1 LQEVIA
7 FDFSGLVVQPDPFGR
22 FGGYVNTRGGLAR
35 GVELSLEVAPV
46 RTLEVRTSYTYT
58 NADERTPRV
67 GGVIRSF
74 TIPDHQF
81 NLTATQR
88 VGRRLLFNFDL
99 TASSNYLAPV
109 FNPAT
114 FGSVVYRFEGIRKA
128 DAGANY
134 TLPLSEAHSLRFFG
148 YVENLFGREYFE
160 NGFRTPGRTGKAGA
174 QFSF

>member
-1 LQEVIA
+1 
-7 FDFSGLVVQPDPFGR
+7 
-22 FGGYVNTRGGLAR
+22 
-35 GVELSLEVAPV
+35 LSLEAAPT

-58 NADERTPRV
+58 NADERTARV
-67 GGVIRSF
+67 GNVIRSF
-74 TIPDHQF
+74 AIPDHQF

-88 VGRRLLFNFDL
+88 LGRRWLFNFDL
-99 TASSNYLAPV
+99 TTSSNYLAPI

-114 FGSVVYRFEGIRKA
+114 FGSVVYRFDGIRKA

-134 TLPLSEAHSLRFFG
+134 TLPLTESRSLRFFA